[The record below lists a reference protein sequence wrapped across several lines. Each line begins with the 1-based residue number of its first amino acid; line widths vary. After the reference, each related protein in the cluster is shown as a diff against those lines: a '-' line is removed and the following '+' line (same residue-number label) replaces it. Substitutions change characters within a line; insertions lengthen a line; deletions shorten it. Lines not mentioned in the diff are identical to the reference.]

1 MTRVKRQTVCEL
13 LRRVSALTG
22 IERPVI
28 AGSQSIWAVTTDEI
42 PVVERS
48 RDVDVLLTDAPPAA
62 LRALGR
68 ELGRYS
74 DFNERTGLY
83 VDPVLLAV
91 LALPRGWDTRLEPV
105 VDEEGCVVAMATEVH
120 DTSVAKLVAGREEDY
135 SFIIALTGLGYIDTA
150 RLADRAAL
158 IESRI
163 WRAALSRNLPGLVER
178 MSSVA
183 VDASP
188 LASVA
193 EALASSADNERST
206 PRRPTDL
213 PPGR

>member
-1 MTRVKRQTVCEL
+1 MRRQTVCEL

-22 IERPVI
+22 IERPVV

-48 RDVDVLLTDAPPAA
+48 RDVDVLLTEAPPSA

-83 VDPVLLAV
+83 VDPVILAV
-91 LALPRGWDTRLEPV
+91 LALPRGWETRLEPV

-120 DTSVAKLVAGREEDY
+120 DTGVAKLVAGREEDY
-135 SFIIALTGLGYIDTA
+135 AFIIDLTRLCYIDTA
-150 RLADRAAL
+150 RLAERAAL
-158 IESRI
+158 VESST
-163 WRAALSRNLPGLVER
+163 WRSALSNNLPILVER
-178 MSSVA
+178 MSLARVA

-188 LASVA
+188 LASLATALEPSA
-193 EALASSADNERST
+193 EKKRIKHT
-206 PRRPTDL
+206 RPSGL